1 MSQNGYFHF
10 PFCLLDRSPEQS
22 ADRPQPEMILTQ
34 ADFDEAMNGF
44 TPASIR
50 NVPLHQAGDL
60 GWDDVGGLTD
70 IKNTLKET
78 LMWPSKVNL
87 DFLCHFSWFL
97 LSNEYMYLRILCHF
111 HCSNFLVL
119 FYFFYFLMKIYEA

>member
-1 MSQNGYFHF
+1 MSTFIF
-10 PFCLLDRSPEQS
+10 LFCLLDRSPEQS

-50 NVPLHQAGDL
+50 NVPLHQAGEL

-70 IKNTLKET
+70 VKNTLKET
-78 LMWPSKVNL
+78 LMWPSKVHS
-87 DFLCHFSWFL
+87 DFLCH
-97 LSNEYMYLRILCHF
+97 LSRVQVIFAL
-111 HCSNFLVL
+111 
-119 FYFFYFLMKIYEA
+119 